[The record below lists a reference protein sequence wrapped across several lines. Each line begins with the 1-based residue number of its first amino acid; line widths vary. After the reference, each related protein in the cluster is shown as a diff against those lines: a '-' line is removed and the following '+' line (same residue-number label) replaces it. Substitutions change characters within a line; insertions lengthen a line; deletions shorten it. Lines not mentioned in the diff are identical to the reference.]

1 MAKRTSRDKHRE
13 AHWRRIVREHG
24 RSGLTIREYCRQGK
38 LRETAFHFWRSEL
51 HRREVERRRAEQ
63 EQRRQPTHRAR
74 RRQADAAP
82 AFVAVRVEKHSAVA
96 GGWRIEIE
104 LSGGRRVHVA
114 PPVDRQALTDVL
126 AVLEGL
132 PSVAL
137 GEEGRPC

>member
-24 RSGLTIREYCRQGK
+24 RSGLTIRE
-38 LRETAFHFWRSEL
+38 
-51 HRREVERRRAEQ
+51 
-63 EQRRQPTHRAR
+63 
-74 RRQADAAP
+74 
-82 AFVAVRVEKHSAVA
+82 
-96 GGWRIEIE
+96 IE
-104 LSGGRRVHVA
+104 LSGVRRVHVA